1 MTDNPIL
8 WVLLAIGAI
17 LLFVLLLAGIT
28 SLLTA
33 FFGKRYALRLD
44 KTYCGRMS
52 ALLPGE
58 DCGACGYSQC
68 SEYAEA
74 ALYMDADA
82 DRCPKM
88 TAPVRSVC
96 ACRRNFSSCARTR
109 HQSGKS
115 EVPIKRKSGSD
126 VRLTIP
132 CIPIEI
138 ERFLCSILP
147 VYPRRR

>member
-44 KTYCGRMS
+44 RTYCGRMS

-68 SEYAEA
+68 SEYA
-74 ALYMDADA
+74 DA
-82 DRCPKM
+82 DRCSKM
-88 TAPVRSVC
+88 TAPVRQQFG
-96 ACRRNFSSCARTR
+96 ACRQEFQQLREDPTPVRKKRS
-109 HQSGKS
+109 
-115 EVPIKRKSGSD
+115 PIKRKF
-126 VRLTIP
+126 RL
-132 CIPIEI
+132 
-138 ERFLCSILP
+138 
-147 VYPRRR
+147 

>member
-44 KTYCGRMS
+44 RTYCSRMS
-52 ALLPGE
+52 GLLPGA
-58 DCGACGYSQC
+58 DCGACGYGQC
-68 SEYAEA
+68 RAYAEA
-74 ALYMDADA
+74 ALYMDADT

-88 TAPVRSVC
+88 TASAQQQLDTCRQEFQQLREDPTPVR
-96 ACRRNFSSCARTR
+96 RKRSS
-109 HQSGKS
+109 
-115 EVPIKRKSGSD
+115 IKRKF
-126 VRLTIP
+126 RL
-132 CIPIEI
+132 
-138 ERFLCSILP
+138 
-147 VYPRRR
+147 

>member
-44 KTYCGRMS
+44 RTYCGRMS

-58 DCGACGYSQC
+58 DCGACGYS
-68 SEYAEA
+68 
-74 ALYMDADA
+74 
-82 DRCPKM
+82 
-88 TAPVRSVC
+88 
-96 ACRRNFSSCARTR
+96 
-109 HQSGKS
+109 
-115 EVPIKRKSGSD
+115 
-126 VRLTIP
+126 
-132 CIPIEI
+132 
-138 ERFLCSILP
+138 
-147 VYPRRR
+147 

>member
-33 FFGKRYALRLD
+33 FFGKQYALRLD
-44 KTYCGRMS
+44 RTYCGRMS

-58 DCGACGYSQC
+58 DCDACGYSQC

-88 TAPVRSVC
+88 TAPVRQQFG
-96 ACRRNFSSCARTR
+96 ACRQEFQQLREDPTPVRKKRS
-109 HQSGKS
+109 
-115 EVPIKRKSGSD
+115 PIKRKF
-126 VRLTIP
+126 RL
-132 CIPIEI
+132 
-138 ERFLCSILP
+138 
-147 VYPRRR
+147 

>member
-44 KTYCGRMS
+44 RTYCGRMS

-88 TAPVRSVC
+88 TAPVRQLVWRLQAGIS
-96 ACRRNFSSCARTR
+96 AAARGPDTSPEKAKS
-109 HQSGKS
+109 HQA
-115 EVPIKRKSGSD
+115 EIQA
-126 VRLTIP
+126 LTY
-132 CIPIEI
+132 
-138 ERFLCSILP
+138 
-147 VYPRRR
+147 V

>member
-44 KTYCGRMS
+44 RTYCGRMS

-58 DCGACGYSQC
+58 DCG
-68 SEYAEA
+68 E
-74 ALYMDADA
+74 
-82 DRCPKM
+82 
-88 TAPVRSVC
+88 
-96 ACRRNFSSCARTR
+96 FARTR
-109 HQSGKS
+109 AMFSAMLIS
-115 EVPIKRKSGSD
+115 NLRPFRYIAPLPKR
-126 VRLTIP
+126 
-132 CIPIEI
+132 
-138 ERFLCSILP
+138 
-147 VYPRRR
+147 

>member
-44 KTYCGRMS
+44 RTYCSRMS
-52 ALLPGE
+52 GLLPGE
-58 DCGACGYSQC
+58 DCGQCGYDRC
-68 SEYAEA
+68 RAYAEA
-74 ALYMDADA
+74 ALYMDADT

-88 TAPVRSVC
+88 TVSAQQQFDACRQEFQQLREDPTPVR
-96 ACRRNFSSCARTR
+96 RKRSS
-109 HQSGKS
+109 
-115 EVPIKRKSGSD
+115 IKRKF
-126 VRLTIP
+126 RL
-132 CIPIEI
+132 
-138 ERFLCSILP
+138 
-147 VYPRRR
+147 

>member
-44 KTYCGRMS
+44 RTYCGRMS

-58 DCGACGYSQC
+58 DCGACGYGRC
-68 SEYAEA
+68 RVYAEA
-74 ALYMDADA
+74 ALYMDADT

-88 TAPVRSVC
+88 ADSTRQQLDACRQEFQQLREDPTPVR
-96 ACRRNFSSCARTR
+96 RKRSS
-109 HQSGKS
+109 
-115 EVPIKRKSGSD
+115 IKRKF
-126 VRLTIP
+126 RL
-132 CIPIEI
+132 
-138 ERFLCSILP
+138 
-147 VYPRRR
+147 

>member
-44 KTYCGRMS
+44 RTYCGRMS

-88 TAPVRSVC
+88 TAPVRQH
-96 ACRRNFSSCARTR
+96 NIQQ
-109 HQSGKS
+109 HQFRQLFFHG
-115 EVPIKRKSGSD
+115 VPELRGQ
-126 VRLTIP
+126 P
-132 CIPIEI
+132 EP
-138 ERFLCSILP
+138 LCVHAGAP
-147 VYPRRR
+147 QGVDHQFPNAVVVFY

>member
-44 KTYCGRMS
+44 RTYCGRMS

-88 TAPVRSVC
+88 TAPVRQQFG
-96 ACRRNFSSCARTR
+96 ACRQEFQQLRKDPIPVRKKRS
-109 HQSGKS
+109 
-115 EVPIKRKSGSD
+115 PIKRKF
-126 VRLTIP
+126 RL
-132 CIPIEI
+132 
-138 ERFLCSILP
+138 
-147 VYPRRR
+147 

>member
-17 LLFVLLLAGIT
+17 LLFVLLLAGIM

-44 KTYCGRMS
+44 RTYCGRMS

-88 TAPVRSVC
+88 TAPVRQH
-96 ACRRNFSSCARTR
+96 NI
-109 HQSGKS
+109 Q
-115 EVPIKRKSGSD
+115 
-126 VRLTIP
+126 
-132 CIPIEI
+132 
-138 ERFLCSILP
+138 
-147 VYPRRR
+147 